1 VIARSV
7 HAAIGGVALALAVAG
22 AVLPLL
28 PTTPFLLVAAWAFAR
43 SSPRAEAWL
52 LGHARFG
59 PLVRDWR
66 ERGAVARSAKR
77 TAAAVMVATLAIGWA
92 AGLAGWILAVQA
104 AVFAAV
110 SVFLW
115 TRPEPPQRRPGA

>member
-1 VIARSV
+1 MIARGV
-7 HAAIGGVALALAVAG
+7 HVAIGGVALALAVAG

-43 SSPRAEAWL
+43 SSPRAEAWIL
-52 LGHARFG
+52 AHRRFG

-77 TAAAVMVATLAIGWA
+77 ASAVVMLATLAIGVA
-92 AGLAGWILAVQA
+92 VGLSAWILAIQA
-104 AVFAAV
+104 LVFAAV
-110 SVFLW
+110 SAFLW
-115 TRPEPPQRRPGA
+115 SRPEPPRG